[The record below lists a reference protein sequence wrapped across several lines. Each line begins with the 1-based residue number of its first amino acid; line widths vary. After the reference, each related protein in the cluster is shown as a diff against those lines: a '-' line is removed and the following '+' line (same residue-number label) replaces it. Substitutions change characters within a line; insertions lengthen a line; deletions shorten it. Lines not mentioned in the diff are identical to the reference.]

1 MSDPTQPL
9 VPLLVDADALATLLC
24 ISPRQV
30 SRLNSAGKL
39 PPSITL
45 GRCRR
50 WRVDEVREW
59 LAAGGPPRSRW
70 NLRSGVACTRA
81 SEQGH
86 GRR

>member
-1 MSDPTQPL
+1 MTDPSTP
-9 VPLLVDADALATLLC
+9 VAPLLIDADALAILLC

-59 LAAGGPPRSRW
+59 IAAGGPPRSRW
-70 NLRSGVACTRA
+70 NLGSSVGGARATR
-81 SEQGH
+81 Q
-86 GRR
+86 